1 MSKKER
7 EQASNTR
14 RWWLEGGCEGKKDE
28 LRDEERSAAGKDD
41 ERQRERESER
51 GEQLCS
57 GSVWACTM
65 HVAR

>member
-41 ERQRERESER
+41 ERQRERERVRE
-51 GEQLCS
+51 
-57 GSVWACTM
+57 GSSSVRVLYGHARCT
-65 HVAR
+65 